1 MDNLF
6 DIAAQERRFAQRHA
20 PSSSSSSSA
29 PPTLPAL
36 TTIRAAEAS
45 LPNPSSPSYL
55 AGATPSAVASHIAR
69 DIAPALTG
77 QNASSRY
84 LGFVTGGTL
93 PLAEWAD
100 NVVSAL
106 DQNVQVHLP
115 TQTVATAVED
125 AALEMLARVLRL
137 PDTWRGRTLTTGATA
152 SNILGLACGREHVI
166 GKKLAAGAGD
176 EQEEERRRRIAA
188 VGEMGLLAAARA
200 AGVDEIQVLTSMGHS
215 SLGKAASVV
224 GLGRRAVKELRLSEA
239 EPWRFDIDAAE
250 AAMQRPGVATI
261 LGISAGEVN
270 TGRYALQG
278 IDEWKRVRALAD
290 RYGAWI
296 HVDGA
301 FGVFA
306 RALEQT
312 DQYKV
317 LHQRLDGI
325 ELADSITIDGHK
337 LLNVPYDCGMFF
349 CKSSTIMQSV
359 FTNPG
364 ASYLSSS
371 ATITTSDD
379 IPSPLNIGLENSRRF
394 RALPVYAVL
403 LSEGRPGLA
412 ALLGAMTQLSRAI
425 AAFLR
430 DSPDYELLPEENDGA
445 ANDAKEEEEEIFISV
460 LFRATNAALNETLV
474 ARINDTRQLYVSG
487 TTWRGRK
494 AVRIAVSNWRVN
506 AERDAA
512 VVREILTCVA
522 QGREF
527 DLSNCQG
534 YTKERQNEHNVEM
547 VRIEKKSG

>member
-6 DIAAQERRFAQRHA
+6 NITAQEPRFARRHA
-20 PSSSSSSSA
+20 PFSSSSSSSSA

-36 TTIRAAEAS
+36 STIRAAEAS
-45 LPNPSSPSYL
+45 LPDPSSPSYL
-55 AGATPSAVASHIAR
+55 AGAAPSAVALHIAR

-84 LGFVTGGTL
+84 LGFVTGGAL

-125 AALEMLARVLRL
+125 AALEMLARLLRL
-137 PDTWRGRTLTTGATA
+137 LPDNDDDDDGCGGWRGRTLTTGATA
-152 SNILGLACGREHVI
+152 SNVLGLACGREHVI
-166 GKKLAAGAGD
+166 GNKFAAAAG
-176 EQEEERRRRIAA
+176 EEEEQQQQRAV

-224 GLGRRAVKELRLSEA
+224 GLGRRAVRELRLSEE
-239 EPWRFDIDAAE
+239 EPWRFDMDAAE

-261 LGISAGEVN
+261 LAMSAGEVN
-270 TGRYALQG
+270 TGRYALRG

-349 CKSSTIMQSV
+349 CKSPTIVQAV
-359 FTNPG
+359 FTNPD

-371 ATITTSDD
+371 GTASS
-379 IPSPLNIGLENSRRF
+379 IPSPLNMGIENSRRF

-412 ALLGAMTQLSRAI
+412 ALLGAMTQLARAI

-430 DSPDYELLPEENDGA
+430 DSPDYELLPENDHA
-445 ANDAKEEEEEIFISV
+445 EEEEEEEEIFISV
-460 LFRATNAALNETLV
+460 LFRAADAALNETLV
-474 ARINDTRQLYVSG
+474 AKINDTRQLYVSG

-494 AVRIAVSNWRVN
+494 AARIAVSNWRVD
-506 AERDAA
+506 AKRDAA

-527 DLSNCQG
+527 DLEANAA
-534 YTKERQNEHNVEM
+534 RQEETSTM
-547 VRIEKKSG
+547 

>member
-1 MDNLF
+1 MDDLF
-6 DIAAQERRFAQRHA
+6 DIAAQEPRFAQRHT

-166 GKKLAAGAGD
+166 GKELAAAAAAAAAAGTGD
-176 EQEEERRRRIAA
+176 EQEERRIAA
-188 VGEMGLLAAARA
+188 VGEMGLLAAART

-224 GLGRRAVKELRLSEA
+224 GLGRRAVRELRLSEE

-278 IDEWKRVRALAD
+278 IDEWRRVRALAD

-312 DQYKV
+312 DQHKV

-359 FTNPG
+359 FTNPN

-371 ATITTSDD
+371 SGTTSDD
-379 IPSPLNIGLENSRRF
+379 IPSPLNMGLENSRRF

-430 DSPDYELLPEENDGA
+430 DSPDYELLPGVIDG
-445 ANDAKEEEEEIFISV
+445 ANDAKEEEEEEIFISV

-506 AERDAA
+506 VERDAA

-527 DLSNCQG
+527 DLGKC
-534 YTKERQNEHNVEM
+534 
-547 VRIEKKSG
+547 

>member
-1 MDNLF
+1 MDDLF
-6 DIAAQERRFAQRHA
+6 DIAAQGPRFAQRHT

-106 DQNVQVHLP
+106 DQNVQVRLP

-166 GKKLAAGAGD
+166 GKELAAAAAAAGTGD
-176 EQEEERRRRIAA
+176 EQEERRIAA
-188 VGEMGLLAAARA
+188 VGEMGLLAAART

-224 GLGRRAVKELRLSEA
+224 GLGRRAVRELRLSEE

-278 IDEWKRVRALAD
+278 IDEWRRVRALAD

-312 DQYKV
+312 DQHKV

-359 FTNPG
+359 FTNPN

-371 ATITTSDD
+371 SGTTTTTTTTSDD
-379 IPSPLNIGLENSRRF
+379 IPSPLNMGLENSRRF

-430 DSPDYELLPEENDGA
+430 DSPDYELLPGVIDG
-445 ANDAKEEEEEIFISV
+445 ANDAKEEEEEEIFISV

-506 AERDAA
+506 VERDAA

-527 DLSNCQG
+527 DLGKC
-534 YTKERQNEHNVEM
+534 
-547 VRIEKKSG
+547 

>member
-1 MDNLF
+1 MDDLF
-6 DIAAQERRFAQRHA
+6 DIAAQEPRFAQRHN
-20 PSSSSSSSA
+20 PSSSSSSSSSA

-45 LPNPSSPSYL
+45 LPDPSSPSYL

-137 PDTWRGRTLTTGATA
+137 PDKGGGGWRGRTLTTGATA

-166 GKKLAAGAGD
+166 GKKLAAAATAAATAAGATGN
-176 EQEEERRRRIAA
+176 EQEERRIAA

-224 GLGRRAVKELRLSEA
+224 GLGRRAVRELRLSEA

-349 CKSSTIMQSV
+349 CKSSTIMQAV
-359 FTNPG
+359 FTNPD

-371 ATITTSDD
+371 ATTTTSD
-379 IPSPLNIGLENSRRF
+379 IPSPLNMGLENSRRF

-445 ANDAKEEEEEIFISV
+445 NDAKEEEEEEEEIFISV

-527 DLSNCQG
+527 DLGKC
-534 YTKERQNEHNVEM
+534 
-547 VRIEKKSG
+547 